1 MAESQE
7 DAAPQDT
14 GEEGQHE
21 GGAKISLVPPV
32 RLVVRAT
39 AGARVIGKRGESI
52 KAIRA
57 ISGVNVKILQDE
69 LPEVLKRRE
78 ECIVMASSGE
88 TGALRT
94 AVTAILDRLFDRS
107 GLPDPADRSRDRP
120 YVLDVIVPERAGGHL
135 VGPGGERVKALQEEL
150 GCDIYV
156 QREPLA
162 GIAEQKRVR
171 FLSRERGPLET
182 ALWRLHAILAELADS
197 EVLKFEHFELREAV
211 STEED
216 RILATAGA
224 EEVPMKLLL
233 APGEASAVVGRL
245 GANVMRLRDFAY
257 VTIDNAQA
265 PPFHP
270 AARICSVA
278 RASLSDRLRA
288 LRLIVGDLSLRA
300 LAAAQEAGEA
310 TRGEEPIAIGSRQVC
325 IRLLLP
331 LERTDVL
338 ASQLHGA
345 TSSKAQTCHL
355 AWETGVHVG
364 TQEQDLPDGH
374 QLKIVEISGTEDEVA
389 AACWRL
395 HQALEPWEPVEVP
408 PRYVPPA
415 PTIRTE
421 DERGPKGAGKGAP
434 RGVSPTPARARD
446 PLPPRSQ
453 PQLPAAAP
461 RQEERGD
468 AAGGPAPAGMESPL
482 SSALP
487 APQEPPSRQE
497 QLPSLRAMEPP
508 APSLHPERSVPERAP
523 EPAAPSLHTGETYKE
538 ERPSFPPT
546 QRQPEE
552 RPSFTPT
559 QRQPVEGAGSF
570 PPARR
575 QPLEEGPGSFTP
587 TQWQPVEASS
597 HARHESGASSGLK
610 DTASPTV
617 LVVVPSNEAAAFLVS
632 PPCGIARRANVELKC
647 HPAASDRPPVV
658 EIAGPPHAAALACY
672 LLQVQMWLSNMGPV
686 GSS

>member
-1 MAESQE
+1 MAESRE

-21 GGAKISLVPPV
+21 GGAKISMVPPV

-162 GIAEQKRVR
+162 GIADQKRVR

-288 LRLIVGDLSLRA
+288 LRLILGDLSLRA

-331 LERTDVL
+331 LDRTDVL

-374 QLKIVEISGTEDEVA
+374 QLKIAEISGTEDEVA

-434 RGVSPTPARARD
+434 RGVSPSPARARD

-453 PQLPAAAP
+453 PQLPQRP
-461 RQEERGD
+461 DERGD
-468 AAGGPAPAGMESPL
+468 AAGSPAPAGMESPL

-497 QLPSLRAMEPP
+497 QLPTLRASEPRPSGQDQMEPP

-523 EPAAPSLHTGETYKE
+523 EPSAPSLHTGETYKE
-538 ERPSFPPT
+538 ERSSFAPT

-552 RPSFTPT
+552 HLSFTPT
-559 QRQPVEGAGSF
+559 QRQPVEGPGEE
-570 PPARR
+570 RR
-575 QPLEEGPGSFTP
+575 SFTP
-587 TQWQPVEASS
+587 TQRQPVEASS
-597 HARHESGASSGLK
+597 YARHEIGTSSGLK
-610 DTASPTV
+610 DTASPSM

-686 GSS
+686 DSP